1 MPKRTFVVPTTL
13 AGFIGLL
20 FEARSWVTGTP
31 PALCRGSVKDAS
43 GVRYAN
49 MTRARE
55 VLGYTARVP
64 IWEGVRRACEVSSWC
79 GSGCDLRSWLTCAGI
94 QDTISRGKQGTVM

>member
-1 MPKRTFVVPTTL
+1 VPKRNVVVPTMI
-13 AGFIGLL
+13 AGLIGLL

-49 MTRARE
+49 MTKARE
-55 VLGYTARVP
+55 VLGYTAKVP
-64 IWEGVRRACEVSSWC
+64 IWEGVRRACEVSFLLPSSC
-79 GSGCDLRSWLTCAGI
+79 GLCKVCLTCVG
-94 QDTISRGKQGTVM
+94 V